1 MLSKEKRIRQKFL
14 QADFTDDVMFG
25 MAMSKAKF
33 CKRLLQSVLP
43 EFDFQQ
49 IKVVVQKQSPSSDLT
64 QVGCID
70 LLCIPKIGDRFN
82 VKLQLV
88 AERNLALRSRYYHAM
103 MVEEMLA
110 TDEDYR
116 NLRDTYVI
124 FLGVFDAIDWS
135 HAINHYQMMSDYGD
149 DILEDG
155 THTIILNAKSNW
167 DEVDA
172 ELRGIF
178 QLILKQEATYGYLG
192 PKVANDI
199 ARVKQSRLGGEKYMA
214 LTSEFWQ
221 DIRDE
226 GRQEG
231 KAEERRELVPLLVK
245 TLADNGKQPAE
256 IMAYLEAKLGLSVQ
270 EAEEY
275 YQLAITEA

>member
-14 QADFTDDVMFG
+14 QADFNDNVMFE

-49 IKVVVQKQSPSSDLT
+49 IKVVVPKQSPSSDLT

-124 FLGVFDAIDWS
+124 FLGAFDWS
-135 HAINHYQMMSDYGD
+135 HAINHYQMMSEHGD

-167 DEVDA
+167 DEADA
-172 ELRGIF
+172 ELRGVF
-178 QLILKQEATYGYLG
+178 QLILKEEATYGYLG

-199 ARVKQSRLGGEKYMA
+199 ARIKQSELGGEKYMA
-214 LTSEFWQ
+214 LTDEFWQ

-245 TLADNGKQPAE
+245 ILADNGKQPAE